1 MWLDVLNKDNS
12 FFHFHVEL
20 TSKCNAACPYCPRY
34 KLGEPVRNA
43 SVNLTELSI
52 AKVKKI
58 IPVHIIEKIGTMN
71 FCGNFGDPM
80 VCKDAYEIVE
90 YFHNSN
96 PNIEIEIRTNG
107 GARNT
112 LFWMKFGNLSK
123 LSKGKIH
130 IVFSIDGLEDTNDL
144 YRRNVK
150 WNKLIENVKMYNR
163 AGGSSKWEFLVF
175 KHNEHQIEEA
185 RELCFKLGF
194 TQISFKRPY
203 GFEDYFNKKTKPI
216 PVYTKN
222 GELDYILE
230 PSDKFSNSSLPYD
243 GELNDI
249 PLKIDTSNNS
259 CNLIPQPIN
268 YKKYETEETYDIKC
282 QAVHETGNIEVYL
295 NSNGDVRPCCHL
307 GVELDRNQQGSV
319 GKQLKNLFSPPTKFN
334 LNVNSLETILGY
346 FDEII
351 ENNWKKT
358 HEEGRCMKCSM
369 NCGSPTQ
376 TNTDRLYVKSEPV
389 EEPIIESNDKK
400 YII

>member
-1 MWLDVLNKDNS
+1 M
-12 FFHFHVEL
+12 
-20 TSKCNAACPYCPRY
+20 
-34 KLGEPVRNA
+34 
-43 SVNLTELSI
+43 
-52 AKVKKI
+52 
-58 IPVHIIEKIGTMN
+58 
-71 FCGNFGDPM
+71 
-80 VCKDAYEIVE
+80 
-90 YFHNSN
+90 
-96 PNIEIEIRTNG
+96 
-107 GARNT
+107 
-112 LFWMKFGNLSK
+112 
-123 LSKGKIH
+123 
-130 IVFSIDGLEDTNDL
+130 
-144 YRRNVK
+144 
-150 WNKLIENVKMYNR
+150 
-163 AGGSSKWEFLVF
+163 
-175 KHNEHQIEEA
+175 
-185 RELCFKLGF
+185 
-194 TQISFKRPY
+194 
-203 GFEDYFNKKTKPI
+203 
-216 PVYTKN
+216 
-222 GELDYILE
+222 DYILE

-376 TNTDRLYVKSEPV
+376 TNTDRLYVKEV
-389 EEPIIESNDKK
+389 AKEEPIEPEKGI
-400 YII
+400 YLI